1 MIYVTRMLL
10 LHIKMY
16 SETTSSKQ
24 PQEAIKP
31 SNCHSN
37 NTSYLLLRAK
47 QEPRHPAERLPAG
60 HPLFPPLSQGRRWCF
75 TMPIFQGRK
84 QAPRGDVTCPTVT
97 QLCTTPQPSTA
108 FHCIPASFLSSE
120 SPPSGGQGGANPLP
134 PILMG
139 CSTSKE
145 DNDLRDGHGLFT

>member
-37 NTSYLLLRAK
+37 IISYLLLRAK
-47 QEPRHPAERLPAG
+47 QEPRSPAECLPAG

-75 TMPIFQGRK
+75 TVPIFHVRK

-97 QLCTTPQPSTA
+97 QVCTTPQPSQLPSTA
-108 FHCIPASFLSSE
+108 FQLPSFLQSLL
-120 SPPSGGQGGANPLP
+120 PRGANPWP